1 MNTGL
6 GPGCRYASSGAGGNL
21 AIVAQPELA
30 QLDSR
35 PSQPSQ
41 PQAQPPEGGPV
52 STRGPR
58 PGGRRPTP
66 SVSSEDTRAAFERS
80 LAREILV
87 AERLRATLLAVL
99 PTAAML
105 AFLSVSAAYPE
116 AITTLMHGKFDRTPV
131 GLFLCAVA
139 GFEFHVLYATERML
153 RSGVRPSAARRYGYA
168 FVETSLPT
176 LVIVYYATIL
186 GPVQA
191 LLMPSAFVYF
201 LFIVLSTL
209 RLDFFLCAF
218 TGLVAA
224 CEYAGLAL
232 FWGSADTTVAEPV
245 LTSLPQHLAKACIL
259 FVAGIASGF
268 VASRVRSS
276 FSRAIASLEER
287 ARILGVFGQHVS
299 PEVAQRLV
307 ASEAESRSEQREVCV
322 MFLDIR
328 GFTAFAEKRS
338 AEEVVAY
345 LNTIF
350 DETVDAVAMHKGI
363 VNKFLGDGFMAV
375 FGVGDESAGACENA
389 IAAGLEALARVQELV
404 ASGRIPPTRIG
415 LGLHAGPAVLG
426 NIGSAQRKE
435 YTVIGDVVN
444 VASRVETLN
453 KDLGSQMLVTEEVWR
468 GARRK
473 DEPPMPREPL
483 RVRGRENPVRIFQ
496 LA

>member
-1 MNTGL
+1 VAQL
-6 GPGCRYASSGAGGNL
+6 P
-21 AIVAQPELA
+21 AIVSPASPTSATPPAAPDVVDQP
-30 QLDSR
+30 R
-35 PSQPSQ
+35 
-41 PQAQPPEGGPV
+41 V
-52 STRGPR
+52 
-58 PGGRRPTP
+58 
-66 SVSSEDTRAAFERS
+66 VFERH
-80 LAREILV
+80 LAREILI

-99 PTAAML
+99 PTVAML
-105 AFLSVSAAYPE
+105 AFLSISSAYPD
-116 AITTLMHGKFDRTPV
+116 AVTTLLHGKFDRAPV

-153 RSGVRPSAARRYGYA
+153 RSGVRPSAVRRYGYA

-176 LVIVYYATIL
+176 LVIVYYATIV

-224 CEYAGLAL
+224 AEYAGLAL
-232 FWGSADTTVAEPV
+232 FWGSADTSVAEPV

-259 FVAGIASGF
+259 LVAGIASGF
-268 VASRVRSS
+268 VASRVRGS
-276 FSRAIASLEER
+276 FSRAIESIEER

-307 ASEAESRSEQREVCV
+307 ARESEAGSEQREVCV

-338 AEEVVAY
+338 AEQVVAY
-345 LNTIF
+345 LNAIF
-350 DETVDAVAMHKGI
+350 DETVDAVATHHGI

-375 FGVGDESAGACENA
+375 FGVAEDAQDACA
-389 IAAGLEALARVQELV
+389 HAMTAGLETIERVKGLV
-404 ASGRIPPTRIG
+404 SAGRIPPTRIG
-415 LGLHAGPAVLG
+415 LGLHAGPAVVG

-444 VASRVETLN
+444 VASRVEALN
-453 KDLGSQMLVTEEVWR
+453 KELGSQMLVTEEVWR
-468 GARRK
+468 GARR
-473 DEPPMPREPL
+473 DDAPPKPREPL
-483 RVRGRENPVRIFQ
+483 RVRGRETPIRIFQ

>member
-1 MNTGL
+1 VASA
-6 GPGCRYASSGAGGNL
+6 PAPPASPASSPAPL
-21 AIVAQPELA
+21 ASAPAEE
-30 QLDSR
+30 
-35 PSQPSQ
+35 P
-41 PQAQPPEGGPV
+41 
-52 STRGPR
+52 
-58 PGGRRPTP
+58 
-66 SVSSEDTRAAFERS
+66 RAAFERR

-99 PTAAML
+99 PTVAML
-105 AFLSVSAAYPE
+105 AFLSISSAYPE
-116 AITTLMHGKFDRTPV
+116 AVTMLLHGKFDRAPV

-153 RSGVRPSAARRYGYA
+153 RSGVRPSAFRRYGYT

-191 LLMPSAFVYF
+191 LLMPSAYVYF
-201 LFIVLSTL
+201 VFIVLSTL

-224 CEYAGLAL
+224 AEYAGLAL

-259 FVAGIASGF
+259 LVAGIASGF
-268 VASRVRSS
+268 VAARVRGS
-276 FSRAIASLEER
+276 FSRAIESLEER

-307 ASEAESRSEQREVCV
+307 ARESDSGSEQREVCV

-328 GFTAFAEKRS
+328 GFTAFAEKRG
-338 AEEVVAY
+338 AAEVVAY

-350 DETVDAVAMHKGI
+350 DETVDAVEKHRGI

-375 FGVGDESAGACENA
+375 FGVGAAEDGAAPCA
-389 IAAGLEALARVQELV
+389 DAMAAGLEAIERVSALV
-404 ASGRIPPTRIG
+404 AAGSIPPTRVG
-415 LGLHAGPAVLG
+415 LGLHAGPAVVG
-426 NIGSAQRKE
+426 NIGSARRKE

-453 KDLGSQMLVTEEVWR
+453 RELGSQMLVTEEVWR
-468 GARRK
+468 GAQRA

-483 RVRGRENPVRIFQ
+483 RVRGRETPIRIFQ